1 VRIVRIAGGDIKPG
15 ALVDGKTIFEADAGE
30 QIDNMEGLDAFRAA
44 DGSIHLIMVSDD
56 NHSILQRNLML
67 EFRLRGE

>member
-1 VRIVRIAGGDIKPG
+1 
-15 ALVDGKTIFEADAGE
+15 VDGRIIFEANADD
-30 QIDNMEGLDAFRAA
+30 QIDNMEGLDAFRAP
-44 DGSIHLIMVSDD
+44 DGTIHLIMVSDD